1 MLKLVTKRCKGCG
14 ICVNFCPKKVLEVT
28 EVGKCAIIKDKE
40 KDCIQCGQCEMRCP
54 DYAILWK
61 SKGVRCYVQSITVA
75 RQPGSSRRR
84 HRGRR

>member
-54 DYAILWK
+54 FTAAIPSPLLRK
-61 SKGVRCYVQSITVA
+61 LPNS
-75 RQPGSSRRR
+75 
-84 HRGRR
+84 